1 LGIALRRGSPTGVF
15 CFLFKHMAAQNTD
28 KFIKVTSNKG
38 WQLGAGGIPDA
49 TATSFPLVSADDI
62 PTDTAVIV
70 TVDRV
75 DANKKP
81 TPSKMERI
89 VGVVSGDNI
98 TNCIRGFDGTA
109 QQHSAGAVVEIVIAK
124 GNWNRVMEGIL
135 AEHGQDGKHNQ
146 QKLDEGKYA
155 ADSGASDS
163 YAITLSPAPAAY
175 YAGMV
180 VVFKANTVNTGPAT
194 LNVNGLGAKTIK
206 KNHDQDLAD
215 GDIESGQIVEVVY
228 DGTNFQMQSQ
238 SAIAANPVIFAMQR
252 RSGVQSIPNVT
263 VTKILTNTA
272 DKTVGDIKNDTANS
286 RIVINKAGF
295 YRLSLYLGF
304 SDSTAGQYRI
314 PGFRLNGVTVLDVYY
329 AKTTGVG
336 SIRMTGT
343 HYLQLSASDYIEISG
358 YQDSGG
364 NLNVMDGTYFVV
376 ERMSD

>member
-1 LGIALRRGSPTGVF
+1 MSA
-15 CFLFKHMAAQNTD
+15 NTD
-28 KFIKVTSNKG
+28 KFIKGARKLSGNLDASGIINDTIDNFGIGS
-38 WQLGAGGIPDA
+38 GAGLIDGETVEI
-49 TATSFPLVSADDI
+49 
-62 PTDTAVIV
+62 

-75 DANKKP
+75 DANGTK
-81 TPSKMERI
+81 TPDKEEVI
-89 VGVVSGDNI
+89 VGVLDGDRI
-98 TNCIRGFDGTA
+98 ISASRGVEGTA
-109 QQHSAGAVVEIVIAK
+109 QSHTAGAVWEIRLTADQ
-124 GNWNRVMEGIL
+124 WNRVMEGIT

-155 ADSGASDS
+155 ADGGASDS
-163 YAITLSPAPAAY
+163 YAITLSPAPTAY
-175 YAGMV
+175 YAGMTV
-180 VVFKANTVNTGPAT
+180 RFKANTANTGAAT

-272 DKTVGDIKNDTANS
+272 DKTVGDINNDTANS

-304 SDSTAGQYRI
+304 SDSTSGQYRI
-314 PGFRLNGVTVLDVYY
+314 PGFRKNGSAVLDVYY

-336 SIRMTGT
+336 SIRITAT
-343 HYLQLSASDYIEISG
+343 HYLELAVNDYIEISG

-364 NLNVMDGTYFVV
+364 NLNVMDGAYFLA